1 VPSLE
6 GNVKLE
12 NSFLVQSNAP
22 AGSITANLT
31 AVSDTRGNTVQLI
44 GKDQQQIQNGGIHPW
59 SIRDGNSSTL
69 LLFNPSQTT
78 QHFDVRVAA
87 AGVLWMQSYDL
98 LPYETK
104 ALEIQNLI
112 AAQQKDKNGKVLPKE
127 VNAGQ
132 VSWSTSGAG
141 QGSGRMLVSRPD
153 ISLARNFSCS
163 IQEVGCGL
171 DMSNSALDLLI
182 ETNGQLGPVIA
193 SYCTTGS
200 LANDC
205 SGDFDYSQQYS
216 GSDWESDNTAIATT
230 DPNSGSM
237 GNVYGQGGGTAQ
249 ITASGYVYGC
259 FFAGSGSAYV
269 QVPTALVG
277 PTLGPFSSYSNQPL
291 YSCNSQLLA
300 NNFYG
305 IAACG
310 QYIVLDQEDQQIN
323 QTGLAFDET
332 LTLSDYNHAYVYPDK
347 PYSGSGA
354 TDANFHLLDFYSD
367 GGIGGPLPSDYY
379 RYWIQQI
386 IYHPTGSVV
395 RTNCLGD
402 LVTTISV
409 ANIGTNPGFSCHH

>member
-6 GNVKLE
+6 GNAKLE

-59 SIRDGNSSTL
+59 SIRDRNSSTL

-127 VNAGQ
+127 VNAGE

-182 ETNGQLGPVIA
+182 ETHGQLGPVIA

-200 LANDC
+200 LGNDC
-205 SGDFDYSQQYS
+205 SGDFDYSQNYGAS
-216 GSDWESDNTAIATT
+216 WDSDNTNVASVTSSST
-230 DPNSGSM
+230 EGS
-237 GNVYGQGGGTAQ
+237 NIYGQGGGTAT
-249 ITASGYVYGC
+249 ITASAYVYGC
-259 FFAGSGSAYV
+259 FYQNQGPARVHVPYRVDAVATTSQGPIYCLPPAPPNGYARRVTY
-269 QVPTALVG
+269 QVIDNFG
-277 PTLGPFSSYSNQPL
+277 QP
-291 YSCNSQLLA
+291 YQ
-300 NNFYG
+300 
-305 IAACG
+305 
-310 QYIVLDQEDQQIN
+310 
-323 QTGLAFDET
+323 GLC
-332 LTLSDYNHAYVYPDK
+332 P
-347 PYSGSGA
+347 
-354 TDANFHLLDFYSD
+354 
-367 GGIGGPLPSDYY
+367 
-379 RYWIQQI
+379 
-386 IYHPTGSVV
+386 
-395 RTNCLGD
+395 
-402 LVTTISV
+402 
-409 ANIGTNPGFSCHH
+409 